1 MQIIWDCEQSENFE
15 FLCKFQNKSIKAVI
29 LQNEYFPFL
38 QQKLATKT
46 VMEEARNQW
55 GKPIEIE
62 VIKTIMLP
70 LSRTPVFC

>member
-1 MQIIWDCEQSENFE
+1 MQIIWDCEQSEYFE

-46 VMEEARNQW
+46 VMEEARNQ
-55 GKPIEIE
+55 I
-62 VIKTIMLP
+62 
-70 LSRTPVFC
+70 

>member
-1 MQIIWDCEQSENFE
+1 MQIIWDCEQSEYFE

-46 VMEEARNQW
+46 VMEEARNQ
-55 GKPIEIE
+55 IEN
-62 VIKTIMLP
+62 P
-70 LSRTPVFC
+70 LKLKS